1 MTDAKPIAGKPLT
14 GRKVLFMFVA
24 AFGVIFAVNM
34 ALLFNAVRT
43 FPGLEVKNSYVASQ
57 TFDDRAQA
65 QSAMGW
71 EPAVKYQGGAVKLS
85 IFANGEFIF
94 PETIDVRIGR
104 PTHGREDTT
113 PVLLRDA
120 IGYWFDID
128 LDDGKWFV
136 YVNAVSKAGE
146 PFTQRLELFVK
157 DGHG

>member
-1 MTDAKPIAGKPLT
+1 MTDAKPLT
-14 GRKVLFMFVA
+14 GRKVFMIFIG
-24 AFGVIFAVNM
+24 AFGIIFAVNIT
-34 ALLFNAVRT
+34 LLVSAVKT

-65 QSAMGW
+65 QTAMGW
-71 EPAVKYQGGAVKLS
+71 APEVKYVGGAVKLS
-85 IFANGEFIF
+85 IFANGEFVF

-120 IGYWFDID
+120 IGYWFNID
-128 LDDGKWFV
+128 LADGKWFV
-136 YVNAVSKAGE
+136 YVNAVSKSGE
-146 PFTQRLELFVK
+146 PFSQRLELFVK

>member
-1 MTDAKPIAGKPLT
+1 MTDAKPLT

-24 AFGVIFAVNM
+24 AFGVIFAVNIT
-34 ALLFNAVRT
+34 LLVSAVRT

-57 TFDDRAQA
+57 TFDDRAKA
-65 QSAMGW
+65 QTAMGW
-71 EPAVKYQGGAVKLS
+71 EPEVKYQGGAVKLS

-104 PTHGREDTT
+104 PTHGREDST

-120 IGYWFDID
+120 IGYWFNID
-128 LDDGKWFV
+128 LEDGKWFV
-136 YVNAVSKAGE
+136 YMNAETATGE
-146 PFTQRLELFVK
+146 PFTQRLELFVV